1 MPLQIT
7 VTAATTKLLVVSLLQ
22 TRGYCTSG
30 GVAGVKKRN
39 VDYMFKVST
48 GT

>member
-7 VTAATTKLLVVSLLQ
+7 VTAAPTNRLVVSLMQ
-22 TRGYCTSG
+22 RREYCVSA

-39 VDYMFKVST
+39 VDYMC
-48 GT
+48 